1 MSIVGVFAVV
11 AAAAWMVWW
20 QQEHAEIPVA
30 FAVGKGRVEAH
41 EYDIVAQ
48 QSGRIDPVLVAV
60 GDLVETGQ
68 AVARIDTRDLEA
80 DLRRAEVEL
89 RQARDGKQQALATVA
104 RRESD
109 IEQALAAI
117 PRLESELS
125 AATAKAE
132 RSAALFQQQYIARK
146 EFELDQSR
154 KQTAETSL
162 AYELAHKQVAEAALK
177 AAQIQILQN
186 DAAIAAAEQ
195 KIHRLNSEIAG
206 SVLAAPIRG
215 RVRRQ
220 YVEPG
225 ALLAAGDKVMTLLA
239 LDEIS
244 MTISLPTSQAGR
256 VILGSEARIVF
267 DAAPKHIIPATVAA
281 VGSEPD
287 DPSDKKAAEKKP
299 ASVIKIKIDP
309 EALKDYL
316 MKATAEL
323 NGVAYVRLD
332 PGAPWPD
339 HLRLKIV
346 R

>member
-1 MSIVGVFAVV
+1 
-11 AAAAWMVWW
+11 MVRW
-20 QQEHAEIPVA
+20 QQQQAETPVA
-30 FAVGKGRVEAH
+30 FAVSKGRVEAR
-41 EYDIVAQ
+41 EYDIVAK

-60 GDLVETGQ
+60 GELVETGQ

-80 DLRRAEVEL
+80 DLRRAEVAL
-89 RQARDGKQQALATVA
+89 RQSRDGKHQALAAVA

-125 AATAKAE
+125 AATAMAE
-132 RSAALFQQQYIARK
+132 RSEALFQQQYIARK
-146 EFELDQSR
+146 ELELDQSR
-154 KQTAETSL
+154 KQTAEAAL
-162 AYELAHKQVAEAALK
+162 AYELARKQVAEVALK
-177 AAQIQILQN
+177 AAQIQILQR

-195 KIHRLNSEIAG
+195 KIHKLNGEIAG
-206 SVLAAPIRG
+206 SVLTAPIRG
-215 RVRRQ
+215 RIRRQ

-225 ALLAAGDKVMTLLA
+225 AFLAAGDKVMTLLA

-267 DAAPKHIIPATVAA
+267 DGAPKDVIPATVAA
-281 VGSEPD
+281 VASEADNPGENK
-287 DPSDKKAAEKKP
+287 PVEKKP
-299 ASVIKIKIDP
+299 VSAIKIRIDP
-309 EALKDYL
+309 EALKDFL

-332 PGAPWPD
+332 PGASWPD
-339 HLRLKIV
+339 HLRLKAH
-346 R
+346 